1 MEQDNSLLMVTWDFT
16 QKSMFAL
23 EHAVRI
29 SELQQNEIAL
39 VNIVKNDS
47 EIEEAKAKMATSI
60 SQKYSGSNLTFRYVA
75 RTGTIFHTIGEVASE
90 LNAVMVIMGTHGIQG
105 MQKLLGSWALKVVAS
120 TKCPV
125 VVVQDAPGSTTF
137 KQIVI
142 PVSFRKEIKECI
154 NWAQFMA
161 KKFNTRFVIF
171 RAKYTDK
178 RLHGNVDS
186 NLLFLTKYF
195 NAKGIQYEVVSAAGE
210 HDFGNETLA
219 YTKKSGSD
227 AVLVM
232 TTRDLGF
239 ADYVL
244 GAHEQHMLANN
255 EKIPVVCI
263 NPKPAKIGGGF
274 SASGG

>member
-1 MEQDNSLLMVTWDFT
+1 MEQEKSFIMVTWDFT

-23 EHAVRI
+23 EHAVQI
-29 SELQQNEIAL
+29 STALQNEIAI
-39 VNIVKNDS
+39 VHIVKS
-47 EIEEAKAKMATSI
+47 ETEIQDAKTKMVAAVSEKF
-60 SQKYSGSNLTFRYVA
+60 SGPAWNFKYIARHGS
-75 RTGTIFHTIGEVASE
+75 IFHTIGEIASE
-90 LNAVMVIMGTHGIQG
+90 MNALILIMGTHGIQG
-105 MQKLLGSWALKVVAS
+105 MQKILGSWALKVVAS

-125 VVVQDAPGSTTF
+125 VVVQEPPKEAIF
-137 KQIVI
+137 RQIVL

-154 NWAQFMA
+154 TWAHFFA
-161 KKFNTRFVIF
+161 KKFNTKFIIY

-195 NAKGIQYEVVSAAGE
+195 SAKGIIYEMVSATGD
-210 HDFGNETLA
+210 HDFGNEAVA
-219 YTKKSGSD
+219 YAKKIDSD
-227 AVLVM
+227 AILIM

-244 GAHEQHMLANN
+244 GAHEQYMLANS
-255 EKIPVVCI
+255 ERIPIICI